1 MNLLNSGIVLII
13 IGFILAFILAT
24 LLYLAYQLWIK
35 KSQTSFTWMSAA
47 IYVVATVGILMI
59 LIGGML
65 IAMSCICQKKEK
77 KCYPLLYH
85 KIEEPKVVQEESKVI
100 EEEIVVEKKNP
111 CKPILDLNALN
122 GF

>member
-1 MNLLNSGIVLII
+1 MTLLNSGIVLIVV
-13 IGFILAFILAT
+13 GFILAFIIAT
-24 LLYLAYQLWIK
+24 LLYLAYQLWIQ
-35 KSQTSFTWMSAA
+35 KSQTSFTWISAA
-47 IYVVATVGILMI
+47 IYVIATIGILMI

-85 KIEEPKVVQEESKVI
+85 KIEEPKVVEEVKEEVKEVI
-100 EEEIVVEKKNP
+100 IEKKNP
-111 CKPILDLNALN
+111 CKPVLDLHALN